1 VKLILIGLLSCAAY
15 AQTVA
20 YDHADPQQVMDIVRP
35 KDSGKH
41 PAILAI
47 HGGGFRAGSRK
58 SYQATCAVLAEH
70 GYVCATADYRLA
82 PAAPFPAAV
91 YDVKAAVPICGRTR
105 RSWGSIRIRS
115 A

>member
-1 VKLILIGLLSCAAY
+1 MKYFLFLLAPVMFAQGVTEAY
-15 AQTVA
+15 AN
-20 YDHADPQQVMDIVRP
+20 ADPQQVMDIVRP
-35 KDSGKH
+35 KATGLH

-58 SYQATCAVLAEH
+58 GYQATCAMLAEH

-91 YDVKAAVPICGRTR
+91 YE
-105 RSWGSIRIRS
+105 WGHWHPG
-115 A
+115 